1 MTNKN
6 KNESRKIFILI
17 FLILFAK
24 QNKKYLK
31 YAKVFSEQKFNRKE
45 ACPMGFKDVVMLH
58 MFQLMNKFPMV
69 LGDAGQAT
77 ASYVKKIIGGI
88 TNVIMIGGGAW
99 LVAMGVKDLV
109 KAMSGEN
116 KDVKNACIAI
126 GVIVLGGLLGF
137 LGVANLM
144 SLANS
149 MAQDFNVKP

>member
-58 MFQLMNKFPMV
+58 MFQLMNT
-69 LGDAGQAT
+69 LGAAGDKT
-77 ASYVKKIIGGI
+77 ANYVKQIIGGI

-126 GVIVLGGLLGF
+126 GVIVLGGLLGVI
-137 LGVANLM
+137 GVVKLTSIAHTM
-144 SLANS
+144 G
-149 MAQDFNVKP
+149 QDFNVTP

>member
-1 MTNKN
+1 M
-6 KNESRKIFILI
+6 
-17 FLILFAK
+17 
-24 QNKKYLK
+24 K

-58 MFQLMNKFPMV
+58 MFQFMNTLGV
-69 LGDAGQAT
+69 GDAT
-77 ASYVKKIIGGI
+77 ANYVKQIIGGI

-126 GVIVLGGLLGF
+126 GVIVLGGLLGVI
-137 LGVANLM
+137 GVVKLTSIAHTM
-144 SLANS
+144 G
-149 MAQDFNVKP
+149 QDFNVNP

>member
-1 MTNKN
+1 M
-6 KNESRKIFILI
+6 
-17 FLILFAK
+17 
-24 QNKKYLK
+24 K

-58 MFQLMNKFPMV
+58 MFQLMNKFPML
-69 LGDAGQAT
+69 LGSQGAGAAT
-77 ASYVKKIIGGI
+77 ASYVSKIIGGI

-126 GVIVLGGLLGF
+126 GVIVLGGLLGI
-137 LGVANLM
+137 LGVTNMMNLAT
-144 SLANS
+144 SLS
-149 MAQDFNVKP
+149 RDFEVQP

>member
-1 MTNKN
+1 MKVE
-6 KNESRKIFILI
+6 KLSFF
-17 FLILFAK
+17 FLILLTK

-58 MFQLMNKFPMV
+58 MFQLMNT
-69 LGDAGQAT
+69 LGAAGDNT
-77 ASYVKKIIGGI
+77 ANYVKQIIGGI

-126 GVIVLGGLLGF
+126 GVIVLGGLLGVI
-137 LGVANLM
+137 GVVKLTSIAHTM
-144 SLANS
+144 G
-149 MAQDFNVKP
+149 QDFNVTP

>member
-31 YAKVFSEQKFNRKE
+31 YAKVFNEQNFNRKE

-58 MFQLMNKFPMV
+58 MFQLMNT
-69 LGDAGQAT
+69 LGAAGDNT
-77 ASYVKKIIGGI
+77 AHYVQQIIGGI

-126 GVIVLGGLLGF
+126 GVIVLGGLLGIM
-137 LGVANLM
+137 GVVKLTSIAHTM
-144 SLANS
+144 G
-149 MAQDFNVKP
+149 QDFNVTP

>member
-1 MTNKN
+1 M
-6 KNESRKIFILI
+6 
-17 FLILFAK
+17 
-24 QNKKYLK
+24 K
-31 YAKVFSEQKFNRKE
+31 YAKVFNEQKFNRKE
-45 ACPMGFKDVVMLH
+45 ACPMGLKDVVMLH

-99 LVAMGVKDLV
+99 LVAMGVKDLI

-126 GVIVLGGLLGF
+126 GVIVLGGLLGL
-137 LGVANLM
+137 LGVTNLM
-144 SLANS
+144 NLAHS
-149 MAQDFNVKP
+149 MGQDFNVTP